1 MQFIFSSLESEQFYC
16 YFYPM
21 CYVIGIKIPKKQ
33 TIKIGN
39 KVLDLDDLD
48 IPVQSG
54 FAYDQWPVIFNEAS
68 GNVYQPILRPGL
80 MHWELL
86 PNWARNEKELIE
98 SRKKYTTLNIKAE
111 TLLTNK
117 VAAATIHTN
126 RCLVVASHFFEWQ
139 ELNKEKYP
147 HCVSVK
153 DAPIFYMAGVW
164 NTWTNHQTGEIK
176 NSFGIITTEAN
187 ELMRKIHNVK
197 NRMPTILNDDL
208 ANSWVNENL
217 NEKQITEI
225 GATQFDTNK
234 MSAHTVAKS
243 FQQSNNPCEK
253 FEYKIFTPQSLF

>member
-1 MQFIFSSLESEQFYC
+1 
-16 YFYPM
+16 M
-21 CYVIGIKIPKKQ
+21 CYVVGVKVPKKQ
-33 TIKIGN
+33 KIKIGDKN
-39 KVLDLDDLD
+39 IELDPIEL
-48 IPVQSG
+48 PAQSG
-54 FAYDQWPVIFNEAS
+54 FSYRQWPVIFNETQ
-68 GNVYQPILRPGL
+68 GTEIILRPGL
-80 MHWELL
+80 MHWELI
-86 PNWARNEKELIE
+86 PNWVRNQKELNE
-98 SRKKYTTLNIKAE
+98 SRKKYTTLNIKSE
-111 TLLTNK
+111 GILQNK
-117 VAAATIHTN
+117 VAQALVHTN
-126 RCLVVASHFFEWQ
+126 RCLVLASHFFEWQ

-147 HCVSVK
+147 HCISVN

-164 NTWTNHQTGEIK
+164 NTWTNHQTGEMK

-187 ELMRKIHNVK
+187 ELMRKVHNIK

-225 GATQFDTNK
+225 AVTQFDTNK